1 MLHAPCL
8 GPGSLRA
15 PICMSPLLSPLQGA
29 CVAVWL
35 PVSPLMTV
43 TSRETDVSCQR
54 LPQRLGSLAVH
65 WRRTLDRLW
74 GGKTLV
80 TDFKNGLSVWPR
92 VPSVTRDGPRF
103 QGPSILRRVSPR
115 SRSLLEVPR
124 ARPPPLQDRVHCV
137 LWGRFT
143 PAALSP
149 SAPCVGR

>member
-1 MLHAPCL
+1 
-8 GPGSLRA
+8 
-15 PICMSPLLSPLQGA
+15 MSVVKDCRSAWEAWQYTGDEHWIA
-29 CVAVWL
+29 C
-35 PVSPLMTV
+35 
-43 TSRETDVSCQR
+43 
-54 LPQRLGSLAVH
+54 
-65 WRRTLDRLW
+65 
-74 GGKTLV
+74 GGGGETLV

-115 SRSLLEVPR
+115 SRRLLGAPR

-149 SAPCVGR
+149 FAPRVGR